1 LKNHNENRIKW
12 DANKRVSDDLL
23 QLIGRTPLVKLKK
36 IAEEARIQPGLFG
49 KLEYFN
55 PSGSLKDRIYYEMI
69 TGGINAGDLK
79 HGMKIIEASSGNAG
93 IACSF
98 IGQILGFEVTIVM
111 PRGMSEE
118 RVKMIQAFG
127 GNVIFTKGGESDI
140 DLGIK
145 KVKDLVQ
152 KNPERYWW
160 PDQFSNLNNPNTHYK
175 TTGPEIWQ
183 QTIGTVDCFLASVG
197 TGGTLSGV
205 GRFLKENNPN
215 VSIYAV
221 EPAEAP
227 TLSKREWGTH
237 KIEGIGDGFA
247 PQNLDLSILTG
258 IITTTSKEAIETSK
272 KLALIEGI
280 FCGISS
286 GCNVAAAIKIAN
298 KHPQFRTIVTMIND
312 SGQRYFSTEL
322 CGEERT
328 MDIPIRDH
336 PLDPYTETQLDKYQA
351 NWEIV
356 E

>member
-1 LKNHNENRIKW
+1 VRLN
-12 DANKRVSDDLL
+12 
-23 QLIGRTPLVKLKK
+23 K
-36 IAEEARIQPGLFG
+36 IAEKAKIGSCLYG

-55 PSGSLKDRIYYEMI
+55 PSGSLKDRIYYKMI
-69 TGGINAGDLK
+69 TEGISMGSLK
-79 HGMKIIEASSGNAG
+79 PGMKIIEASSGNAG

-98 IGQILGFEVTIVM
+98 IGHILGFEVTIVM
-111 PRGMSEE
+111 PQGMSEE

-127 GNVIFTKGGESDI
+127 GNVIFTKGGETDI

-145 KVKDLVQ
+145 KVKKLVQ
-152 KNPERYWW
+152 ENPETYWW
-160 PDQFSNLNNPNTHYK
+160 PDQFSNLNNPNTHYR
-175 TTGPEIWQ
+175 TTGPEIWR
-183 QTIGTVDCFLASVG
+183 QTMGTVDCFLASVG
-197 TGGTLSGV
+197 TGGTISGI
-205 GRFLKENNPN
+205 GRFLKENNSN
-215 VSIYAV
+215 ISIYAV
-221 EPAEAP
+221 EPMEAP

-258 IITTTSKEAIETSK
+258 IITTTSKEAIEMSK
-272 KLALIEGI
+272 RLALAEGI

-286 GCNVAAAIKIAN
+286 GCNVAAAIKIAK
-298 KHPQFRTIVTMIND
+298 KHPQFKTIVTMIND

-328 MDIPIRDH
+328 IEIPVRDH
-336 PLDPYTETQLDKYQA
+336 PLDAYTETQLDKFQA